1 MIKTYTKIKCDTKE
15 NRIFSVFRKYKLSE
29 KEKTNISV
37 SRTTL
42 CTKKLEFF
50 FGNCL
55 FEYKI
60 GFAVEKT

>member
-1 MIKTYTKIKCDTKE
+1 MLKTYTKIKCDTKE
-15 NRIFSVFRKYKLSE
+15 IGIFSVFKKYKLSE

-55 FEYKI
+55 YKI
-60 GFAVEKT
+60 RFAVEKT